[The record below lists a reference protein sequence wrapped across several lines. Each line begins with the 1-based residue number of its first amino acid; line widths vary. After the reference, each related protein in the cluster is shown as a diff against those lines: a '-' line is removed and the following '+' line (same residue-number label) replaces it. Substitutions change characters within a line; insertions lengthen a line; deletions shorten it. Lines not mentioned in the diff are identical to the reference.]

1 MLLSALF
8 LFISLLIS
16 EEMGLREDVLNDM
29 AFQQVWTYLE
39 NKDISKEYVLNTFQ
53 NTAVK
58 THPKIIDSFNNPYE
72 KKGWEQYRKIFI
84 TEKRIKGGI
93 DFYFNNKRLIE
104 QVSDSL
110 NVDQYLL
117 VSLVGVES
125 NYGKHYG
132 QYSVFN
138 ALYTLIHQLPRK
150 KKWAA
155 KELSE
160 FIMLCYGNN
169 IDPHSIKGSYAGA
182 FGFGQFIPSSFNY
195 YAIDFDGDNIRHH
208 DKWPDVLGSIANYLL
223 KNGYKPGENDY
234 SKSSNAWKSVFA
246 YNRSNNYVG
255 VIMELRQEIK
265 KGVMNNGL

>member
-1 MLLSALF
+1 MLLFTFYLIISMF
-8 LFISLLIS
+8 LVGDEKVQL
-16 EEMGLREDVLNDM
+16 DTVLNDP
-29 AFQQVWTYLE
+29 AFQVVWNHLE
-39 NKDISKEYVLNTFQ
+39 KKGVPKEYVIKTFLNSEI
-53 NTAVK
+53 K
-58 THPKIIDSFNNPYE
+58 IHPKIINSFNNPYE
-72 KKGWEQYRKIFI
+72 KKEWEQYRKIFI
-84 TEKRIKGGI
+84 TEKRVKGGI
-93 DFYFNNKRLIE
+93 NFFNDNKDLIE

-110 NVDQYLL
+110 KVDKFLL

-160 FIMLCYGNN
+160 FIILCHGNKIN
-169 IDPHSIKGSYAGA
+169 PHSIKGSYAGA

-195 YAIDFDGDNIRHH
+195 YAIDFDGDKIRQHNR
-208 DKWPDVLGSIANYLL
+208 WPDVLGSVANYLL
-223 KNGYKPGENDY
+223 KNGYKPNTNDY
-234 SKSSNAWKSVFA
+234 SKSSSAWKSVFA

-265 KGVMNNGL
+265 KGIFNN

>member
-1 MLLSALF
+1 MLLFTFYLIVFMF
-8 LFISLLIS
+8 LVGDEKVQL
-16 EEMGLREDVLNDM
+16 DTVLNDP
-29 AFQQVWTYLE
+29 AFQTVWNHLE
-39 NKDISKEYVLNTFQ
+39 KKDVPKEYVIKTFLNSEI
-53 NTAVK
+53 K
-58 THPKIIDSFNNPYE
+58 IHPKIINSFNNPYE
-72 KKGWEQYRKIFI
+72 KKEWEQYRKIFI
-84 TEKRIKGGI
+84 TEKRIKGGMNF
-93 DFYFNNKRLIE
+93 FYDNKDLIE

-110 NVDQYLL
+110 KVDKFLL
-117 VSLVGVES
+117 VSLIGVES

-160 FIMLCYGNN
+160 FIILCHGNKIN
-169 IDPHSIKGSYAGA
+169 PHSIKGSYAGA

-195 YAIDFDGDNIRHH
+195 YAIDFDGDKIRHH
-208 DKWPDVLGSIANYLL
+208 NKWPDVLGSVANYLL
-223 KNGYKPGENDY
+223 KNGYKPNTNDY
-234 SKSSNAWKSVFA
+234 SKSSSAWKSVFA

-265 KGVMNNGL
+265 KGIFNN

>member
-1 MLLSALF
+1 MLLTTLF
-8 LFISLLIS
+8 LYTSLLIP
-16 EEMGLREDVLNDM
+16 EEKGLIKEDILNDM
-29 AFQQVWTYLE
+29 AFQQVWSHLE

-53 NTAVK
+53 NTAIK
-58 THPKIIDSFNNPYE
+58 IHSKIIDSFNNPYE

-84 TEKRIKGGI
+84 TEKRIKGGVS
-93 DFYFNNKRLIE
+93 FYINNKKLIE

-110 NVDQYLL
+110 NVDKYLL

-169 IDPHSIKGSYAGA
+169 LDPHSIKGSYAGA
-182 FGFGQFIPSSFNY
+182 LVLVNLFHRVLITMQLILMEITFAIMISGQMF
-195 YAIDFDGDNIRHH
+195 
-208 DKWPDVLGSIANYLL
+208 W
-223 KNGYKPGENDY
+223 
-234 SKSSNAWKSVFA
+234 
-246 YNRSNNYVG
+246 G
-255 VIMELRQEIK
+255 V
-265 KGVMNNGL
+265 

>member
-1 MLLSALF
+1 MC
-8 LFISLLIS
+8 IRDRIK
-16 EEMGLREDVLNDM
+16 EGVLNDM
-29 AFQQVWTYLE
+29 AFQQVWSHLE

-53 NTAVK
+53 NTAIK
-58 THPKIIDSFNNPYE
+58 THSKIIDSFNNPYE

-84 TEKRIKGGI
+84 TEKRIKGGVS
-93 DFYFNNKRLIE
+93 FYFNNKKLIE

-110 NVDQYLL
+110 NVDKYLL

-160 FIMLCYGNN
+160 FILSL
-169 IDPHSIKGSYAGA
+169 IHI
-182 FGFGQFIPSSFNY
+182 
-195 YAIDFDGDNIRHH
+195 
-208 DKWPDVLGSIANYLL
+208 
-223 KNGYKPGENDY
+223 
-234 SKSSNAWKSVFA
+234 
-246 YNRSNNYVG
+246 
-255 VIMELRQEIK
+255 
-265 KGVMNNGL
+265 

>member
-1 MLLSALF
+1 MLLFTFYLIVFMF
-8 LFISLLIS
+8 LVGDEKVQL
-16 EEMGLREDVLNDM
+16 DTVLNDP
-29 AFQQVWTYLE
+29 AFQTVWNHLE
-39 NKDISKEYVLNTFQ
+39 KKDVPKEYVIKTFLNSEI
-53 NTAVK
+53 K
-58 THPKIIDSFNNPYE
+58 IHPKIINSFNNPYE
-72 KKGWEQYRKIFI
+72 KKEWEQYRKIFI

-93 DFYFNNKRLIE
+93 NFFYDNKDLIE

-110 NVDQYLL
+110 KVDKFLL
-117 VSLVGVES
+117 VSLIGVES

-160 FIMLCYGNN
+160 FIILCHENKIN
-169 IDPHSIKGSYAGA
+169 PHSIKGSYAGA

-195 YAIDFDGDNIRHH
+195 YAIDFDGDKIRHH
-208 DKWPDVLGSIANYLL
+208 NKWPDVLGSVANYLL
-223 KNGYKPGENDY
+223 KNGYKPNTNDY
-234 SKSSNAWKSVFA
+234 SKSSSAWKSVFA

-265 KGVMNNGL
+265 KGLFNN

>member
-1 MLLSALF
+1 MPSFILYLLLYVF
-8 LFISLLIS
+8 LIS
-16 EEMGLREDVLNDM
+16 DEKSQLDTVLNDP
-29 AFQQVWTYLE
+29 AFQVVWNHLE
-39 NKDISKEYVLNTFQ
+39 KKDVPKEYVIKMFLNSEI
-53 NTAVK
+53 K
-58 THPKIIDSFNNPYE
+58 IHPKIINSFNNPYE
-72 KKGWEQYRKIFI
+72 KKEWEQYRKIFI

-93 DFYFNNKRLIE
+93 NFFNDNKDLIE

-110 NVDQYLL
+110 KVDKFLL

-125 NYGKHYG
+125 SYGKHYG

-150 KKWAA
+150 KRWAA

-160 FIMLCYGNN
+160 FIILCHGNKIN
-169 IDPHSIKGSYAGA
+169 PHSIKGSYAGA

-195 YAIDFDGDNIRHH
+195 YAIDFDGDKIRHH
-208 DKWPDVLGSIANYLL
+208 NKWPDVLGSVANYLL
-223 KNGYKPGENDY
+223 KNGYKPNTNDY
-234 SKSSNAWKSVFA
+234 SKSSSAWKSVFA

-265 KGVMNNGL
+265 KGLFNN

>member
-39 NKDISKEYVLNTFQ
+39 NKDISKEYVLNAFQ

-160 FIMLCYGNN
+160 FIILCLSL
-169 IDPHSIKGSYAGA
+169 IHI
-182 FGFGQFIPSSFNY
+182 
-195 YAIDFDGDNIRHH
+195 
-208 DKWPDVLGSIANYLL
+208 
-223 KNGYKPGENDY
+223 
-234 SKSSNAWKSVFA
+234 
-246 YNRSNNYVG
+246 
-255 VIMELRQEIK
+255 
-265 KGVMNNGL
+265 